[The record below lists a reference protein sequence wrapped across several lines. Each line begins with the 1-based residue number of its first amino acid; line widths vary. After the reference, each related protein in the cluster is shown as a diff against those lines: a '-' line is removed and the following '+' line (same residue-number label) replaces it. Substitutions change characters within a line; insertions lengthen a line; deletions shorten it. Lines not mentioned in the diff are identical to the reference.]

1 MARHIQEKLKSLIH
15 EVQHAIQVKEGFAV
29 GESPANE
36 NRNQSTGEIEA
47 DDVKARQSMNKEERL
62 NTFPESMKPNQ
73 NADVVF
79 WENVKCTNKTKF
91 SLKDN
96 SDNENSNIDEKD
108 VAAIQ
113 SIGQLNLKER
123 GIINQYTYNKL
134 AQKADMPVTKLA
146 EDLPIN
152 SDGKINRADILAK
165 TMNNVRDKN
174 NSHNTENTSFIYV
187 KDIDKNIFVGK
198 YALRY
203 GLMRNSK
210 DTAKVTTKIGDVLEN
225 AIKVNGLKP
234 RNNTLGGYVLMG
246 IGIDDKG
253 NYYPTRIIV
262 NNYEVQKIEP
272 LDVVYAVRT
281 KKKNQSPNGAGFA
294 SKETPLSKGSSET
307 SVSDF
312 LDIVKD
318 NFADTLPQDILEKY
332 NLELSSQMQRYIESV
347 RKSL

>member
-234 RNNTLGGYVLMG
+234 RN
-246 IGIDDKG
+246 
-253 NYYPTRIIV
+253 R
-262 NNYEVQKIEP
+262 
-272 LDVVYAVRT
+272 
-281 KKKNQSPNGAGFA
+281 
-294 SKETPLSKGSSET
+294 
-307 SVSDF
+307 
-312 LDIVKD
+312 
-318 NFADTLPQDILEKY
+318 
-332 NLELSSQMQRYIESV
+332 
-347 RKSL
+347 

>member
-113 SIGQLNLKER
+113 SIGQLNLKE
-123 GIINQYTYNKL
+123 I
-134 AQKADMPVTKLA
+134 
-146 EDLPIN
+146 
-152 SDGKINRADILAK
+152 S
-165 TMNNVRDKN
+165 
-174 NSHNTENTSFIYV
+174 
-187 KDIDKNIFVGK
+187 
-198 YALRY
+198 
-203 GLMRNSK
+203 SK
-210 DTAKVTTKIGDVLEN
+210 
-225 AIKVNGLKP
+225 
-234 RNNTLGGYVLMG
+234 
-246 IGIDDKG
+246 
-253 NYYPTRIIV
+253 
-262 NNYEVQKIEP
+262 
-272 LDVVYAVRT
+272 
-281 KKKNQSPNGAGFA
+281 S
-294 SKETPLSKGSSET
+294 
-307 SVSDF
+307 
-312 LDIVKD
+312 
-318 NFADTLPQDILEKY
+318 
-332 NLELSSQMQRYIESV
+332 
-347 RKSL
+347 